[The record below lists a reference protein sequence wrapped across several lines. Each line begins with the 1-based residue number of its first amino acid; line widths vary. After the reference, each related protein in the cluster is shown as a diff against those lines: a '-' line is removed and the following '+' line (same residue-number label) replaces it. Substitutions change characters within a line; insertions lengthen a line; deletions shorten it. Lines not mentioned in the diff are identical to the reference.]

1 MKKKIIILLFIFWLS
16 IPDCVYASNTQN
28 GIVQESDTRMSDT
41 GLLEMQQE
49 AQEELFSQFDFGE
62 MDSFLEEQFP
72 DEKLSF
78 LDMIKQL
85 ISGEMEFSIEDITD
99 MILEQFFYE
108 FTNTKASIVHILA
121 VVIIAAVF
129 HNFSGVFKESQVSE
143 IGFFVLYMLLITI
156 SLHSFQG
163 LMAAAVSGLNDLLD
177 FLQLLGPIYFLA
189 VAIATGSATSIAFY
203 QMILLLISVVE
214 LIIQG
219 VLIPLVQI
227 YMIVRIIN
235 ELSQESYLTKLGELL
250 RTVIVWG
257 LRTLLGSVIGINLIQ
272 GLLNPA
278 IDSVK
283 RSVLTRGG
291 EAIPI
296 IGDVIGGATEV
307 VLGTAVLI
315 KNGIGIA
322 GAIICIV
329 ICMSPV
335 IQMAVVTFMYKLTAA
350 LVQPISDK
358 RVIGCISS
366 MADGTEILLKIL
378 FTSGM
383 LFLITIAMVANTTS

>member
-1 MKKKIIILLFIFWLS
+1 MEISIESII
-16 IPDCVYASNTQN
+16 
-28 GIVQESDTRMSDT
+28 
-41 GLLEMQQE
+41 
-49 AQEELFSQFDFGE
+49 
-62 MDSFLEEQFP
+62 
-72 DEKLSF
+72 
-78 LDMIKQL
+78 DMI
-85 ISGEMEFSIEDITD
+85 SG
-99 MILEQFFYE
+99 QFFYE

-121 VVIIAAVF
+121 IVIIAAVF

-163 LMAAAVSGLNDLLD
+163 LMASAVSGLNDLLD

-203 QMILLLISVVE
+203 QMILILISIAE
-214 LIIQG
+214 LVIQG

-235 ELSQESYLTKLGELL
+235 ELSPESYLTKLGELL
-250 RTVIVWG
+250 RTIIVWG

-291 EAIPI
+291 EALPI

-322 GAIICIV
+322 GTIICIV

>member
-1 MKKKIIILLFIFWLS
+1 MRKKILILTFILWFC
-16 IPDCVYASNTQN
+16 IPNCVCA
-28 GIVQESDTRMSDT
+28 SDTAPDSD
-41 GLLEMQQE
+41 EV
-49 AQEELFSQFDFGE
+49 QEELFSQFDFGE
-62 MDSFLEEQFP
+62 IDSFLKEQFP
-72 DEKLSF
+72 DEKMGF

-85 ISGEMEFSIEDITD
+85 ISGEMEFSIETIIDI
-99 MILEQFFYE
+99 ISSQFFYE
-108 FTNTKASIVHILA
+108 FKNTKSSIVNILA
-121 VVIIAAVF
+121 IVIIAAVF
-129 HNFSGVFKESQVSE
+129 HNFSGVFKENQVSE
-143 IGFFVLYMLLITI
+143 IGFFVLYMLLITVC
-156 SLHSFQG
+156 LNSFQG
-163 LMAAAVSGLNDLLD
+163 LMASAVLGLDNLLD

-203 QMILLLISVVE
+203 QMILILISIVE
-214 LIIQG
+214 LLIQG
-219 VLIPLVQI
+219 VLIPLVQV

-235 ELSQESYLTKLGELL
+235 DLSPEAYLSKFGDLL
-250 RTVIVWG
+250 RTIIIWG
-257 LRTLLGSVIGINLIQ
+257 LRTLLGGVIGINLIQ
-272 GLLNPA
+272 GMLNPA

-315 KNGIGIA
+315 RNGIGVA

-335 IQMAVVTFMYKLTAA
+335 IQMAVVTLMYKLTAA

-358 RVIGCISS
+358 RIVGCISS
-366 MADGTEILLKIL
+366 MADGTEILLRIL

-383 LFLITIAMVANTTS
+383 LFLLTIAMVANTTT